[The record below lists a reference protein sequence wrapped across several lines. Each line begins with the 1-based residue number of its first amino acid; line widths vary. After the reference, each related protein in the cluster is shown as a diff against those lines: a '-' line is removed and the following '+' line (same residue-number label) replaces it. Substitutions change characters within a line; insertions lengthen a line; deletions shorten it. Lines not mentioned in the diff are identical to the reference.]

1 VTVPRGDPISGERCG
16 QTCPDAPHRR
26 PHGRSLSGFGIPI
39 TIGRRSQTDLQSLS
53 SVRSR
58 PHQIRVAMPLRRAG
72 ESWWLPRNSGMPVA
86 SVDELV
92 KEIFGVRCRAAACRP
107 GHLCKRAQF
116 RDPIVAAPIDCETGH
131 IAALILDQVRTSML
145 SLCTSRCRWTN
156 ACEPRVQHFYTSRAD
171 PRHSKRGWTS
181 PAPAVAHWRGCLRTI
196 RGCALSTGGVK
207 PRSPTS

>member
-1 VTVPRGDPISGERCG
+1 
-16 QTCPDAPHRR
+16 
-26 PHGRSLSGFGIPI
+26 
-39 TIGRRSQTDLQSLS
+39 
-53 SVRSR
+53 
-58 PHQIRVAMPLRRAG
+58 MPLRRAG
-72 ESWWLPRNSGMPVA
+72 KSWWLPRNSGMPVA

-92 KEIFGVRCRAAACRP
+92 KETFGARCRAAACRP
-107 GHLCKRAQF
+107 GHLRKRAQF
-116 RDPIVAAPIDCETGH
+116 RVPIVAAPIDCETGH

-196 RGCALSTGGVK
+196 RGSLCRLAASSPARRRLSAARAGLSYASPAPS
-207 PRSPTS
+207 PRCFARRSVRPRPIISLIQPVEP